1 MTVLLAILTVFP
13 PDGLDIRESV
23 EKVAAT
29 DVALGASTILDVK
42 QYMQTVSRQLGDLNP
57 LSSTYFDG
65 LKEYNLLRGLS
76 SPDDPLRID
85 VANLPVGLS
94 ELSLAALVKG
104 SGYILRKPNPAKPE
118 LSCTPFACKSAG
130 LRACLHACMRTG
142 WAWYYG
148 NPPRI
153 EYGSHDYWQPPKY
166 YHGKHHDTTLKQ
178 QAQEI
183 VYLYG

>member
-76 SPDDPLRID
+76 SPDDALRID
-85 VANLPVGLS
+85 DANLPVGLS
-94 ELSLAALVKG
+94 EFSLAALVKG

-130 LRACLHACMRTG
+130 LRACLHACMHAHRLG
-142 WAWYYG
+142 LVL
-148 NPPRI
+148 
-153 EYGSHDYWQPPKY
+153 WQPAK
-166 YHGKHHDTTLKQ
+166 DR
-178 QAQEI
+178 
-183 VYLYG
+183 VWVS